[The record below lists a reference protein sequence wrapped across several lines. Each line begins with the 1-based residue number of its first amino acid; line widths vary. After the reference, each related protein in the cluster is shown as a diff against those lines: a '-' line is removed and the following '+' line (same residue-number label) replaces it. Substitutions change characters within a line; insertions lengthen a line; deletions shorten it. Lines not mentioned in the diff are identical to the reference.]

1 MPRVNIQA
9 YVILQNKDHFRQLSI
24 KLMFFLGQDHLF
36 NLNYDILLLI
46 DWNLSLFFFFLV
58 INYSSAPTLPDYEG
72 VDASLNETAT
82 TITVLLRPAQAK
94 GAPIR

>member
-1 MPRVNIQA
+1 MNR
-9 YVILQNKDHFRQLSI
+9 
-24 KLMFFLGQDHLF
+24 
-36 NLNYDILLLI
+36 LN
-46 DWNLSLFFFFLV
+46 FFFHFIGLF
-58 INYSSAPTLPDYEG
+58 SAPTLPDYEG

>member
-1 MPRVNIQA
+1 MT
-9 YVILQNKDHFRQLSI
+9 
-24 KLMFFLGQDHLF
+24 FLGQDHLF
-36 NLNYDILLLI
+36 NLNFDILLLI
-46 DWNLSLFFFFLV
+46 DWKFLFFV
-58 INYSSAPTLPDYEG
+58 INSSSAPTLPDYEG

>member
-1 MPRVNIQA
+1 MNIMPFYCIVNSHN
-9 YVILQNKDHFRQLSI
+9 VIKTQNLFTDL
-24 KLMFFLGQDHLF
+24 FLILF
-36 NLNYDILLLI
+36 LPTQHQ
-46 DWNLSLFFFFLV
+46 
-58 INYSSAPTLPDYEG
+58 SAPTLPDYEG

>member
-1 MPRVNIQA
+1 MIYSCLLTETFSLIN
-9 YVILQNKDHFRQLSI
+9 
-24 KLMFFLGQDHLF
+24 HL
-36 NLNYDILLLI
+36 
-46 DWNLSLFFFFLV
+46 
-58 INYSSAPTLPDYEG
+58 SAPTLPDYEG

>member
-1 MPRVNIQA
+1 MI
-9 YVILQNKDHFRQLSI
+9 YS
-24 KLMFFLGQDHLF
+24 
-36 NLNYDILLLI
+36 YLLI
-46 DWNLSLFFFFLV
+46 ETLSL
-58 INYSSAPTLPDYEG
+58 INHSSAPTLPDYEG